1 MREESHFNPN
11 AISRSEAMGLMQLM
25 PATAKEQAGRHKIKV
40 NDLKQFFEPRLNTLL
55 GTDYLGRIASR
66 FNDELVYTAG
76 GYNAGPTNMKR
87 WLETYNSASPE
98 EFVEHIPFQE
108 TKDMLKG
115 FTVVTRFTSRFTV
128 PENHHQISDRYHD
141 ALR

>member
-1 MREESHFNPN
+1 
-11 AISRSEAMGLMQLM
+11 MQLM

-87 WLETYNSASPE
+87 WLKTYNSASPE

-108 TKDMLKG
+108 TKDYVKR
-115 FTVVTRFTSRFTV
+115 VYRSY
-128 PENHHQISDRYHD
+128 QIYLQIYSS
-141 ALR
+141 